1 MRVSI
6 LIGLLLLTSGCHR
19 SGQSTRE
26 MKMFEVAAPPPAAV
40 MAAAPESEQDAH
52 QATADDDATLP
63 QIAYVYTIGYSVAA
77 ASVGAVQRRH
87 IASCDSLGPARCRI
101 VAMRRDSSDDGA
113 SQASLSLLVDARIA
127 RGFQD
132 RLDAV
137 TAGAGGSVSSRGV
150 EAEDLSKEMV
160 DTAAKLRGKEAL
172 AQRLL
177 ALLQTHSGKVGEL
190 VEAEKAY
197 AQTEE
202 ELDAARSWL
211 AEMRGRVTMS
221 RIDINYS
228 GAVPGTRSAW
238 TPLREALSDAGRVLG
253 SSMAKLITLVLGAL
267 PWLLFVG
274 LLIWAA
280 RRRGWRIRL
289 RWPARRTAGP
299 AKV

>member
-1 MRVSI
+1 
-6 LIGLLLLTSGCHR
+6 
-19 SGQSTRE
+19 
-26 MKMFEVAAPPPAAV
+26 MFDVAEPAAPAMILANAPPG
-40 MAAAPESEQDAH
+40 EEDAH
-52 QATADDDATLP
+52 QGRADDATMP
-63 QIAYVYTIGYSVAA
+63 QIAYTYTIGYSVAA

-87 IASCDSLGPARCRI
+87 VVSCDSLGPARCRI
-101 VAMRRDSSDDGA
+101 VAMRRDSSDEGA
-113 SQASLSLLVDARIA
+113 TEASLSLLVDARIA

-137 TAGAGGSVSSRGV
+137 TAGAGGSISSRGV
-150 EAEDLSKEMV
+150 EAEDLSKQMV

-211 AEMRGRVTMS
+211 ADMRGRVTMS
-221 RIDINYS
+221 KIDIAYS

-238 TPLREALSDAGRVLG
+238 TPLREALGDAGRVSG
-253 SSMAKLITLVLGAL
+253 SSAAKMVTLLLTAL
-267 PWLLFVG
+267 PWLLFAV
-274 LLIWAA
+274 LLLWVA
-280 RRRGWRIRL
+280 RRRGWRLRL
-289 RWPARRTAGP
+289 PWPRRRAADP
-299 AKV
+299 AHA